1 MKTLLLLAG
10 ALLLGGCA
18 TRNYATFVTK
28 TSISVLDVDTAPAEA
43 SIAFSR
49 TEGYKGPRFE
59 DGTVYPVVGYL
70 ETSGAALTRST
81 VQVFAGG
88 GAADIVVGKAASTTL
103 RTCSDQEQLPPLF
116 LATGTSL
123 GIRVGLEN
131 GGMPSSFNFG
141 YRRKEATMVPVSKE
155 CMPSVLATH
164 DSDAKAE
171 GATKTSAGLGLSQ
184 YFATGSAAEVLAAN
198 ETIRAMFRRKA
209 QAAVSAVAAFDAR
222 NGAQSALAL
231 RAINCAGHVK
241 DGSFDKVVSHAGEL
255 KLFTEDGT
263 MADIL
268 KQNPMTERRRRY
280 AAELSGPLGDDE
292 ARTRLLELHAARVC
306 GMADA
311 S

>member
-1 MKTLLLLAG
+1 MKTVLLLVG
-10 ALLLGGCA
+10 ALLVGGCT

-28 TSISVLDVDTAPAEA
+28 TSISVLDLDSTPAEA

-49 TEGYKGPRFE
+49 TEGYKGPRFD

-70 ETSGAALTRST
+70 ETSGAALNRST

-88 GAADIVVGKAASTTL
+88 AAANIVVGRPGTVL
-103 RTCSDQEQLPPLF
+103 PRNCSDQEQLPPMF

-123 GIRVGLEN
+123 GIRVGLEA
-131 GGMPSSFNFG
+131 GGVPSSFSFG
-141 YRRKEATMVPVSKE
+141 YRRKEATLVPVSKE
-155 CMPSVLATH
+155 CLPSVLATH

-171 GATKTSAGLGLSQ
+171 GATKASPGLGLSQ
-184 YFATGSAAEVLAAN
+184 YFATGSAADALAADK
-198 ETIRAMFRRKA
+198 TIQAMFARKA

-222 NGAQSALAL
+222 NGAQSVQAL

-241 DGSFDKVVSHAGEL
+241 DTGFDKVVSNAGEMG
-255 KLFTEDGT
+255 LFTEAGIA
-263 MADIL
+263 ADIL
-268 KQNPMTERRRRY
+268 RQASMAERRRRY
-280 AAELSGPLGDDE
+280 AAELSLPLGDD
-292 ARTRLLELHAARVC
+292 AAKTRLLELHATRVC